1 MRPATGPPPGPATRV
16 AVSGDAAAGAAMA
29 HAAALAGLPGM
40 GPARLRALLR
50 AWEPVEAWRRVM
62 AGRAHADRGV
72 AQALGAARERV
83 TARWAHAARAVDPV
97 EVLRAHAAAGVAV
110 HLPGTEGYPDL
121 LDADPEPPVVLFTR
135 GDPSVLDDRP
145 RVAVVGTRSCTA
157 AGASVATELG
167 RDLAAAGVV
176 VVSGLAAGIDGAAHR
191 GALEAGAA
199 GGAPPVGVVGSGLD
213 VVYPARH
220 RALWGEVAAAGAL
233 LSEAP
238 LGARPE
244 PWRFPARNRVIAGL
258 SEVVVVVESHTSGGS
273 LHTVDEAADRG
284 VPVMAVPGSVRSPAS
299 DGTNQLLHDG
309 CAPVRGVD
317 DILDALPARW
327 SDHPVVRS
335 PAPDVGLDVGSRPVG
350 EGAAVLDALGGE
362 PAALEQLAVRT
373 GLDLGAL
380 AVALEQLVA
389 AGRVEQTHGWF
400 ERVHR

>member
-1 MRPATGPPPGPATRV
+1 MRPPTPPVPSVGTAATVGGTATD
-16 AVSGDAAAGAAMA
+16 SMA

-50 AWEPVEAWRRVM
+50 AWGPAEAWRRVV

-72 AQALGAARERV
+72 AQALGAARERA
-83 TARWAHAARAVDPV
+83 TARWARAAAAIDPA

-110 HLPGTEGYPDL
+110 HLPGTAGYPTL
-121 LDADPEPPVVLFTR
+121 LEADPEPPVVLFAR

-157 AGASVATELG
+157 AGASVAAELG

-176 VVSGLAAGIDGAAHR
+176 VVSGLAVGIDGAAHR

-213 VVYPARH
+213 VIYPARH
-220 RALWGEVAAAGAL
+220 RALWGEVAGAGAL

-258 SEVVVVVESHTSGGS
+258 SELVVVVESHTSGGS

-284 VPVMAVPGSVRSPAS
+284 VVVMAVPGSVRSPAS

-309 CAPVRGVD
+309 CPPVRGVD
-317 DILDALPARW
+317 DVLDALPARW
-327 SDHPVVRS
+327 SDRPVVRRPS
-335 PAPDVGLDVGSRPVG
+335 PEAGADAGWRPSG
-350 EGAAVLDALGGE
+350 DAAAVLDALGGE

-373 GLDLGAL
+373 GLDLGPL

-389 AGRVEQTHGWF
+389 AGRVQQTHGWF